1 MMAGFKTVVP
11 TRGRRRCITLSVT
24 ALNLGAEVA
33 AQLPKA
39 PSYDL
44 GHDGRRRFVLVP
56 ADGGSGVVKFG
67 PECKSG
73 ALRCTSMPI
82 VRFLREKLG
91 APDKRSVTLSYKM
104 VEGVLM
110 FGILD
115 GEVRV

>member
-11 TRGRRRCITLSVT
+11 IRGRRRGITLSVT

-39 PSYDL
+39 SSYDL
-44 GHDGRRRFVLVP
+44 GHDGRRRFVLEP
-56 ADGGSGVVKFG
+56 AEG
-67 PECKSG
+67 KSG
-73 ALRCTSMPI
+73 ALRFCPSSESGGVRCTSKPI

-91 APDKRSVTLSYKM
+91 APDKGSVTLSYKM

-110 FGILD
+110 FGVLD
-115 GEVRV
+115 NEVRA